1 MLTESEVCQRLFAF
15 LKNKGY
21 PEDAMAFEYVL
32 GTQQSKGGEKRHSI
46 VDAAI
51 LDVSTG
57 MPLVFLEVKT
67 RVDDRVV
74 SHAIRQLRTYA
85 ARIEMPIKMY
95 FVVPNDEHDWLKIAD
110 VSSAVY
116 ADKNSE
122 TGNRLIFWEG
132 SQLDKE
138 FPSYDLLI
146 KGAANKLGLA
156 RESDAVRKLDKLKVV
171 SYVVD
176 GVLFALFLIDFIA
189 HRWSLRWENLAVL
202 GVAVIV
208 SLAPYYEGVRYNG
221 LAIFQKKTDKS
232 TSD

>member
-1 MLTESEVCQRLFAF
+1 
-15 LKNKGY
+15 
-21 PEDAMAFEYVL
+21 
-32 GTQQSKGGEKRHSI
+32 
-46 VDAAI
+46 
-51 LDVSTG
+51 
-57 MPLVFLEVKT
+57 
-67 RVDDRVV
+67 
-74 SHAIRQLRTYA
+74 
-85 ARIEMPIKMY
+85 
-95 FVVPNDEHDWLKIAD
+95 
-110 VSSAVY
+110 
-116 ADKNSE
+116 
-122 TGNRLIFWEG
+122 
-132 SQLDKE
+132 

-146 KGAANKLGLA
+146 KGVANKLGVV

-176 GVLFALFLIDFIA
+176 GVLLALFLVDFIV

>member
-1 MLTESEVCQRLFAF
+1 MLTEAEVCQRLFDF
-15 LKNKGY
+15 LKSKGY
-21 PEDAMAFEYVL
+21 PENAMAFEYTIGASL
-32 GTQQSKGGEKRHSI
+32 SIGGAKRRCF

-51 LDVSTG
+51 LDVSMG
-57 MPLVFLEVKT
+57 IPLVFFEAKSH
-67 RVDDRVV
+67 VDDRVI
-74 SHAIRQLRTYA
+74 SYAIEQLRTYA
-85 ARIEMPIKMY
+85 AKVDVPVKMY
-95 FVVPNDEHDWLKIAD
+95 LVVPKDGDEELKIAD
-110 VSSAVY
+110 VSSVVY
-116 ADKNSE
+116 ADKNSG

-146 KGAANKLGLA
+146 KGVANKLGVV
-156 RESDAVRKLDKLKVV
+156 RERDAVRKLDKLKVV

-176 GVLFALFLIDFIA
+176 GILFALFLIDFIV
-189 HRWSLRWENLAVL
+189 HRCSLRWENLAVL

-221 LAIFQKKTDKS
+221 LAIFQKKTNKS

>member
-57 MPLVFLEVKT
+57 MPLVFFEAKS
-67 RVDDRVV
+67 RVDDRVI
-74 SHAIRQLRTYA
+74 SHALMQLRTYA
-85 ARIEMPIKMY
+85 AKIEVPIKMY
-95 FVVPNDEHDWLKIAD
+95 LVVPKDGHDELKVAD
-110 VSSAVY
+110 VSSVVY
-116 ADKNSE
+116 SDE
-122 TGNRLIFWEG
+122 DLEIGNRLIFWEG

-146 KGAANKLGLA
+146 KGAANKLGVV

-176 GVLFALFLIDFIA
+176 GVLLALFLVDFIV

-208 SLAPYYEGVRYNG
+208 SLAPYYEGVRYKG
-221 LAIFQKKTDKS
+221 LSIFQRKTDKC

>member
-1 MLTESEVCQRLFAF
+1 
-15 LKNKGY
+15 
-21 PEDAMAFEYVL
+21 
-32 GTQQSKGGEKRHSI
+32 
-46 VDAAI
+46 
-51 LDVSTG
+51 
-57 MPLVFLEVKT
+57 MPLVFFEAKS
-67 RVDDRVV
+67 RVDDRVI
-74 SHAIRQLRTYA
+74 SHALMQLRTYA
-85 ARIEMPIKMY
+85 AKIEVPIKMY
-95 FVVPNDEHDWLKIAD
+95 LVVPKDGHDELKVAD
-110 VSSAVY
+110 VSSVVY
-116 ADKNSE
+116 SDE
-122 TGNRLIFWEG
+122 DLEIGNRLIFWEG

-146 KGAANKLGLA
+146 KGAANKLGVV

-176 GVLFALFLIDFIA
+176 GVLLALFLVDFIV

-221 LAIFQKKTDKS
+221 LAIFQKKTDNN

>member
-51 LDVSTG
+51 IDVSTG
-57 MPLVFLEVKT
+57 MPLVFFEVKT

-74 SHAIRQLRTYA
+74 SHALMQLRTYA
-85 ARIEMPIKMY
+85 AKIEVPIKMY
-95 FVVPNDEHDWLKIAD
+95 LVVPKDGHDELKVAD
-110 VSSAVY
+110 VSSVVY
-116 ADKNSE
+116 SDE
-122 TGNRLIFWEG
+122 DLEIGNRLIFWEG

-146 KGAANKLGLA
+146 KGVANKLGVV

-176 GVLFALFLIDFIA
+176 GVLLALFLVDFIV